1 MTKSDQL
8 LAVIA
13 GIVVSLIFGLSFLFT
28 KNSLSL
34 MSPIELLANR
44 FTLAAIFLFLLNLT
58 GVVRIRLNLK
68 RFAGILPL
76 TLFQPI
82 LYFLGETFG
91 IQLTSASES
100 SLVIALIPVAVT
112 ILGGLF
118 LHEQAGWRQ
127 WLFVLCSVAGVGM
140 IVLAGSGA
148 NLAVHTAGMA
158 ILLLAV
164 AAAAVYNIL
173 SRRYSATYSPLEIT
187 TGMMYAGAVFFNLLR
202 LTAFPAKGF
211 YFQGFTRIGS
221 LFPLIYLGLL
231 SSVGAFFLVN
241 YMLKKM
247 AVAKVA
253 AFNNLTTVVSVA
265 AGVIFRGEALG
276 PYHLVGGSLILIG
289 VWGINAL
296 DKSKAMG

>member
-1 MTKSDQL
+1 
-8 LAVIA
+8 
-13 GIVVSLIFGLSFLFT
+13 
-28 KNSLSL
+28 
-34 MSPIELLANR
+34 
-44 FTLAAIFLFLLNLT
+44 
-58 GVVRIRLNLK
+58 
-68 RFAGILPL
+68 
-76 TLFQPI
+76 
-82 LYFLGETFG
+82 
-91 IQLTSASES
+91 
-100 SLVIALIPVAVT
+100 
-112 ILGGLF
+112 
-118 LHEQAGWRQ
+118 
-127 WLFVLCSVAGVGM
+127 
-140 IVLAGSGA
+140 
-148 NLAVHTAGMA
+148 
-158 ILLLAV
+158 
-164 AAAAVYNIL
+164 
-173 SRRYSATYSPLEIT
+173 
-187 TGMMYAGAVFFNLLR
+187 MMYAGAVFFNLLR

-253 AFNNLTTVVSVA
+253 AFHNLTTVVSVA